1 MSKHSPSKPHGYVG
15 APCHVEFVGMR
26 FSAALMRVAAKL
38 PPSKRKVKRVKKVPR
53 PPVLHSDAQ
62 VAHLRWLHEVEGI
75 SRECLCARFGLDY
88 RYAYKLLAVYT
99 IRSKV
104 FPKRA
109 ADPVALFSRE

>member
-1 MSKHSPSKPHGYVG
+1 MKSNKRIGT
-15 APCHVEFVGMR
+15 ACHVEFSGVKLSPVLWAIAR
-26 FSAALMRVAAKL
+26 KL
-38 PPSKRKVKRVKKVPR
+38 PPSKRKAPKKAKHAGHPR
-53 PPVLHSDAQ
+53 TLHSDEQ

-75 SRECLCARFGLDY
+75 PRECLCAQFGLDY

-109 ADPVALFSRE
+109 ADPAALFPPRVAP